1 MRIFRFISGI
11 SRVSVSFVSLTWYN
25 TVVSI
30 FDGALGLS
38 VTAAS
43 GIEAVTKKE
52 LIDLGYAPGGAEFGR
67 ISFDGTFR
75 DAARCNIFL
84 RTADRVYINICKFR
98 AESFDELFDGV
109 SKVKWRD
116 SIPADGKVL
125 VNARS
130 RGSKL
135 FALSAIQRVAKKA
148 IALAYPAGLT
158 ETGETYSVDVVIIND
173 EVTLALDITGNAL
186 HKRGYRTYVGEAPL
200 KETLAA
206 AMILLSGWKP
216 EYPFADPFCGSG
228 TLPIEAALI
237 ATNTAPGLNRS
248 FVSEAFRFAPEVYA
262 GVREEARDL
271 IKQDAKPRI
280 SGFDVNP
287 EAVRLAL
294 RHAENAGIRDKIH
307 IQAADMRSFSS
318 RFARGHI
325 VTNPPYGER
334 LMRGKE
340 LDVLYRDF
348 AKVYFSLDDWR
359 LAVITSYYAF
369 ERAFGAKAKKR
380 RKLYNAELEATL
392 YFY

>member
-1 MRIFRFISGI
+1 M
-11 SRVSVSFVSLTWYN
+11 
-25 TVVSI
+25 SI

-67 ISFDGTFR
+67 ISFEGTFR
-75 DAARCNIFL
+75 DAARCNLFL

-109 SKVKWRD
+109 KTVKWREI
-116 SIPADGKVL
+116 IPADGKVV
-125 VNARS
+125 VNAKS

-135 FALSAIQRVAKKA
+135 FALSAIQRVVKKA
-148 IALAYPAGLT
+148 IAASYPAGLS
-158 ETGETYSVDVVIIND
+158 ETAETYSVDAVIVND
-173 EVTLALDITGNAL
+173 EVTLALDASGNAL
-186 HKRGYRTYVGEAPL
+186 HKRGYRTFVGEAPL

-216 EYPFADPFCGSG
+216 EFPFADPFCGSG
-228 TLPIEAALI
+228 TLPVEAALI
-237 ATNTAPGLNRS
+237 ATDTAPGLNRG
-248 FVSEAFRFAPEVYA
+248 FASEAFRFAPDVYE

-271 IKQDAKPRI
+271 IKRDVKPRI
-280 SGFDVNP
+280 SGFDINKD
-287 EAVRLAL
+287 AVRLAL
-294 RHAENAGIRDKIH
+294 AHAEKAGVRDKIH
-307 IQAADMRSFSS
+307 LQTADMRVFSS
-318 RFARGHI
+318 RFAHGHI

-334 LMRGKE
+334 LMRGRE

-348 AKVYFSLDDWR
+348 SKVYFSLDDWR
-359 LAVITSYYAF
+359 LALITSYYAF